1 MKKNQKKK
9 RLKEE
14 QKSIYFINKKSLL
27 KLKKNLFQDQHR
39 RRQVFNE
46 IVYITVSALVTMSF
60 HENPVELSNF
70 VLLYIQN

>member
-27 KLKKNLFQDQHR
+27 KLKKNLF
-39 RRQVFNE
+39 
-46 IVYITVSALVTMSF
+46 
-60 HENPVELSNF
+60 
-70 VLLYIQN
+70 